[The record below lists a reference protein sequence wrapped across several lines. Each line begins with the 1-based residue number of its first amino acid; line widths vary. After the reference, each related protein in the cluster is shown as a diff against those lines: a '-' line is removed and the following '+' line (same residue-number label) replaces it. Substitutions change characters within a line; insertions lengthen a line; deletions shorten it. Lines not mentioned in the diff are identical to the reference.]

1 MGNNEQVNGASLS
14 LILLLFVGMV
24 IGTMATIFMD
34 KDAESVINNL
44 READL
49 KCKSFDGLKSYDM
62 VSVTCNNGYVISN
75 SNSK

>member
-1 MGNNEQVNGASLS
+1 MSNTNTSGESLGLICLLASL
-14 LILLLFVGMV
+14 LFTVFMLW
-24 IGTMATIFMD
+24 IFMD
-34 KDAESVINNL
+34 KDAESVITNL

-62 VSVTCNNGYVISN
+62 ISVTCNNGYVISN